1 MTDSKKN
8 VKSEKIRRW
17 FEPIGLFLLLA
28 AFGWQ
33 CLDEQ
38 SQQMKME
45 GYLYETNE
53 KLQAIWE
60 GVYDEALH
68 SERYNGKA
76 TVVVNY
82 DAVNDHFK
90 DWNEV
95 KMGMSTLENRYICD
109 PHAKIQY
116 YFIGG
121 RACQQDYS
129 FAVSA
134 ALLFSLVL
142 CSAILNSTFSS
153 TRNEQRLPCLFTLWS
168 FQSVLQKKVSNTSC
182 SSKQRG

>member
-38 SQQMKME
+38 SQQMKIE

-53 KLQAIWE
+53 KLLAIWE

-95 KMGMSTLENRYICD
+95 KMGMSTLEKQSDLFFLIRVMLYALGSILIIA
-109 PHAKIQY
+109 AKWPKKNIQ
-116 YFIGG
+116 
-121 RACQQDYS
+121 R
-129 FAVSA
+129 V
-134 ALLFSLVL
+134 
-142 CSAILNSTFSS
+142 
-153 TRNEQRLPCLFTLWS
+153 
-168 FQSVLQKKVSNTSC
+168 
-182 SSKQRG
+182 